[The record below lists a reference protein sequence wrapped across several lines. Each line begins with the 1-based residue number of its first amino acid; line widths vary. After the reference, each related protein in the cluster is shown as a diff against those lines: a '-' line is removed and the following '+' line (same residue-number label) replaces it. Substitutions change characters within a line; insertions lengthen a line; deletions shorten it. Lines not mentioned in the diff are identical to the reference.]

1 MAKVNEVKTVKGAA
15 ETDVKKEVKADVETK
30 VPVKAEETKA
40 PVKEEAKA
48 PAKAEETKASA
59 KTEEPKAPAK
69 KAPAKKTTAKK
80 STTKKTSAA
89 KSTTTRSRK
98 AKEAV
103 YIEFDGKQIAVSEL
117 LENAKA
123 NYTGDV
129 KSVKELSVYV
139 NSDNKKAYVVVNGE
153 PTGEMD
159 L

>member
-1 MAKVNEVKTVKGAA
+1 MAKVNEVKSVKGAA
-15 ETDVKKEVKADVETK
+15 ETDVKKEVKTTVETK
-30 VPVKAEETKA
+30 APEAKT

-48 PAKAEETKASA
+48 PAKAEETKAPA
-59 KTEEPKAPAK
+59 KAEETKAPAK
-69 KAPAKKTTAKK
+69 KEPAKKPAAKKTTK
-80 STTKKTSAA
+80 KKTTAA

-103 YIEFDGKQIAVSEL
+103 YIEFDGRQIAVSEL

-123 NYTGDV
+123 NFTGDV
-129 KSVKELSVYV
+129 KSVKELNVYV